1 MKKLTVIIPFLNE
14 GEEVQN
20 TVESI
25 MTHGGDQTEIILI
38 NDASTDGYHYKGV
51 AEDYGACYIEH
62 ARRQGVAAS
71 RDEGVERCTTPYFLV
86 LDGHMRF
93 YDVLWVAR
101 IVGELDDNDR
111 QLLCCQTKVLKKG
124 EQGIYEEDRKSIP
137 QGAKIVFY
145 NDKKVMKPEW
155 QLTERYPV
163 EKTVDIACVLGAAYA
178 ASKRYWQYLKGLAG
192 LLYYGGDEAYISMK
206 VWLEGGKCRLMND
219 VVAGH
224 IYRKA
229 FPYPVEQCN
238 TLYNK
243 LWIAELLLPTD
254 LKNQVFGKLQK
265 QYADVYSD
273 SFQQL
278 IENRQLLKELKAWY
292 RQIFTRSF
300 DFIVRLNT
308 SR

>member
-14 GEEVQN
+14 GEEVRN

-25 MTHGGDQTEIILI
+25 MAHGGDQTEVILI
-38 NDASTDGYHYKGV
+38 NDASTDDYNYKGV

-62 ARRQGVAAS
+62 AERQGVAAS
-71 RDEGVERCTTPYFLV
+71 RDEGVARCTTPYFLL
-86 LDGHMRF
+86 LDGHVRF
-93 YDVLWVAR
+93 YDTLWVTR
-101 IVGELDDNDR
+101 IVGELDDSDR

-124 EQGIYEEDRKSIP
+124 EQGIYEEERKSVS
-137 QGAKIVFY
+137 QGAKIVFCD
-145 NDKKVMKPEW
+145 DKKVMKPEW
-155 QLTERYPV
+155 QLTDRSPV

-178 ASKRYWQYLKGLAG
+178 ASKRYWQYLKGLMG
-192 LLYYGGDEAYISMK
+192 LLYYGSDEAYISMK

-219 VVAGH
+219 VVVGH

-229 FPYPVEQCN
+229 FPYPVEQCK

-243 LWIAELLLPTD
+243 LWIAELLLPVD
-254 LKNQVFGKLQK
+254 LKSQVFGKLQK

-292 RQIFTRSF
+292 QQIFTNSF
-300 DFIVRLNT
+300 DLIVRLNT
-308 SR
+308 NR